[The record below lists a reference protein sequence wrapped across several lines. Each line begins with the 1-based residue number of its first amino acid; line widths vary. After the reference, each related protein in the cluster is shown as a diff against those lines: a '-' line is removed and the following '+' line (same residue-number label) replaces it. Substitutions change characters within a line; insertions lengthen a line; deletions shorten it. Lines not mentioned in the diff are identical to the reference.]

1 MKLDR
6 PQQIEE
12 EISVLDAR
20 KVGGDVASA
29 RALVGRGIEYT
40 GSGVV
45 DVFRVLV
52 LDDYEL
58 MESHASLYEE
68 LLRSPLSLN
77 LIVLATTHGRRLLDV
92 SSQHP
97 IPQVFQ
103 EHFSRL
109 RLLVIEDDDGVL
121 VSPGRLRPHALAV
134 WPDKPD
140 DQDST
145 QLIEEVLINPEVFS
159 AVFERTVEFAYPVS
173 SVGTKQAWFG
183 TVPAQA
189 ISDALTEVGQE
200 LVGGDGFGALKRR
213 PAEWNIPAVLCGQA
227 YEQDILT
234 PGGLMSSLY
243 ADATAK
249 TNESLKRFGLAK
261 RGLVLKRI
269 SGFPRHQLSSVAA
282 LTGALNACES
292 EFVSL
297 LTEIEA
303 TDGFSFVEGE
313 RLEKAGVRLY
323 RDDDSREGLQAHVR
337 GVLESVVGAV
347 TNGMREGQPVTPY
360 FDRIDETIEK
370 VEPRSSEDVLEAFA
384 GSSFE
389 DVNKLLA
396 TAETTAPKGF
406 LLKVAVLAAKAW
418 SSPIFCGIFGVSA
431 LFGILMS
438 VDDLSGSTMLKAWI
452 DPGSPL
458 ILIGE
463 IALAVCVVIAIIS
476 GILLMYADSRIREWG
491 KKLGL
496 PSAIK
501 RVKGHSDFV
510 SQVALNDWV
519 LNRLRRSAAN
529 PIRLFRECLMD
540 LTSGLTRIL
549 IDPEDRTSLKQS
561 KDRYNPAVRRS
572 MTAGAKLG
580 IFKNLPL
587 VQKVLRGDVVRIIRH
602 SVETHVYALLGKN
615 AAGVSTQILEEVEQP
630 LNKYIE
636 SVMRHGIYSRY
647 HVVDPEEGEALRQ
660 QLIDDYWH
668 ESEAVAALLNDIVLS
683 PDDEPIVQF
692 IQPES
697 LALLDGDTTRS
708 CLIRFAP
715 RPSRLDDVFL
725 TNEQRLRISEVVLTK
740 SASIG
745 GVLRLIGFKEGSL
758 G

>member
-12 EISVLDAR
+12 DVSVLDAR
-20 KVGGDVASA
+20 KVGVDVASA

-52 LDDYEL
+52 LDDFDS
-58 MESHASLYEE
+58 MQSHSSLYEE

-77 LIVLATTHGRRLLDV
+77 LIVLATTHGQRLLDV
-92 SSQHP
+92 TSQHP
-97 IPQVFQ
+97 IPHVFQ

-134 WPDKPD
+134 WPDKPS

-159 AVFERTVEFAYPVS
+159 AVFERTRDLAYPVS

-213 PAEWNIPAVLCGQA
+213 PAEWNVPAALCGQA
-227 YEQDILT
+227 YEQDILI
-234 PGGLMSSLY
+234 PGGLLSSLY
-243 ADATAK
+243 ADATSR
-249 TNESLKRFGLAK
+249 TNECLTRFGLAK
-261 RGLVLKRI
+261 RGLVLKRV
-269 SGFPRHQLSSVAA
+269 SNFPRTQMTSVAA
-282 LTGALNACES
+282 LSGALSACDS
-292 EFVSL
+292 EFEVL

-303 TDGFSFVEGE
+303 SDGFSFVEGE
-313 RLEKAGVRLY
+313 RLERAGIRLY
-323 RDDDSREGLQAHVR
+323 RDDDSREGLQTHVR

-370 VEPRSSEDVLEAFA
+370 IEPRSSEEILEAFGGA
-384 GSSFE
+384 SFK
-389 DVNKLLA
+389 DLCRVLA
-396 TAETTAPKGF
+396 TAEATAPKGF
-406 LLKVAVLAAKAW
+406 LMKAAVLAAKGW
-418 SSPIFCGIFGVSA
+418 SSPLFSGVFGLA
-431 LFGILMS
+431 TLFGILMS
-438 VDDLSGSTMLKAWI
+438 VDDLSGSTMLKSWI
-452 DPGSPL
+452 DPTSPL

-463 IALAVCVVIAIIS
+463 IVLALCVVIAVLS
-476 GILLMYADSRIREWG
+476 GLLLMYADARIRDWG

-496 PSAIK
+496 PSVGQ

-519 LNRLRRSAAN
+519 LNRLRRSAAH
-529 PIRLFRECLMD
+529 PIRQFRECLVD

-549 IDPEDRTSLKQS
+549 IDPDDRTSIEQS
-561 KDRYNPAVRRS
+561 KVMYNPAVRRS

-602 SVETHVYALLGKN
+602 SVETHVYALLGNN
-615 AAGVSTQILEEVEQP
+615 AAGVSTQILQEVEQP

-683 PDDEPIVQF
+683 PEDEPIVQF